1 MKTCSLR
8 TSFLRRILPGCS
20 EGIRGFTGLYQT
32 VKFRFGSFFP
42 LVLGAGFLLTVFF
55 YGLFIF
61 LVVEGWSLLDSF
73 YQVVMTLSTVGFM
86 ELHPLSDRARLMVS
100 FLILMG
106 VGSFAYLVGAFTQ
119 VVVEGRLQ
127 DLWGKRKVQKIID
140 SLADHY
146 IICGYGR
153 IGAVV
158 AEELRRENLPV
169 VVIEKDPELLFDLER
184 DKFLFLAGDAT
195 ADEFLLGAGV
205 ERAKGLFAC
214 VSQDAENVY
223 ITLSSR
229 QFNANLT
236 IIARADRP
244 ESVAKLERAGANRVL
259 TPHQIGGKR
268 IAQVMLRPTV
278 TDFMDL
284 ATQGHN
290 LQMEEIQVR
299 PGSELVGKNLITSGI
314 RPRFNL
320 MIIAIEK
327 AGGKMTFNPH
337 PEVTIEEGDTLIAVG
352 PPENFSGLQTV
363 CRVVAGE
370 EA

>member
-1 MKTCSLR
+1 MNTCSLR
-8 TSFLRRILPGCS
+8 KSFLSRFLPSCT
-20 EGIRGFTGLYQT
+20 EGFRGFTGIYQKI
-32 VKFRFGSFFP
+32 KFRFGTFFP
-42 LVLGAGFLLTVFF
+42 LILGAGFLLSVFV

-119 VVVEGRLQ
+119 VLVEGHLQ
-127 DLWGKRKVQKIID
+127 DLWGKRKVQKLID
-140 SLADHY
+140 SLSNHY

-153 IGAVV
+153 IGAVI
-158 AEELRRENLPV
+158 AQELQRENLPV
-169 VVIEKDPELLFDLER
+169 VILERDPELLHELER
-184 DKFLFLAGDAT
+184 DGYLFLAGDAT
-195 ADEFLLGAGV
+195 TDELLLAAGV
-205 ERAKGLFAC
+205 SRAKGLFAC

-229 QFNANLT
+229 QFSPSLT
-236 IIARADRP
+236 IIARADRN

-290 LQMEEIQVR
+290 LQMEEIQILK
-299 PGSELVGKNLITSGI
+299 GSELAGKNLITSGI

-320 MIIAIEK
+320 MIIAIGK
-327 AGGKMTFNPH
+327 PGGRMIFNPH
-337 PEVTIEEGDTLIAVG
+337 PETDIEVGDTLVAVG
-352 PPENFSGLQTV
+352 PPENFPGFQAA
-363 CRVVAGE
+363 CRVPD
-370 EA
+370 EAEA

>member
-8 TSFLRRILPGCS
+8 TSWLSRLLPGCS
-20 EGIRGFTGLYQT
+20 AGIRGFTGLYQT

-42 LVLGAGFLLTVFF
+42 LVLGAGFLLAVFL

-61 LVVEGWSLLDSF
+61 FVVEGWSFLDSF

-106 VGSFAYLVGAFTQ
+106 VGCFAYNVGAFTQ

-158 AEELRRENLPV
+158 ASELRRENLPV
-169 VVIEKDPELLFDLER
+169 VVIERDPELLFELER
-184 DKFLFLAGDAT
+184 DNYLFLAGDAT
-195 ADEFLLGAGV
+195 SDEFLLAAGV

-229 QFNANLT
+229 QFNSGLT

-327 AGGKMTFNPH
+327 PGGKMTFNPH

-352 PPENFSGLQTV
+352 PPENFPGLQAV
-363 CRVVAGE
+363 CRSDQGS

>member
-1 MKTCSLR
+1 MNTCSLR
-8 TSFLRRILPGCS
+8 KSFLSRWFPGCARKV
-20 EGIRGFTGLYQT
+20 RGFTGLYNT

-42 LVLGAGFLLTVFF
+42 LVLGAGFLLTVFC
-55 YGLFIF
+55 YGLFVF
-61 LVVEGWSLLDSF
+61 VVVEGWTLLDAF

-86 ELHPLSDRARLMVS
+86 ELHPLSNRARLMVS

-127 DLWGKRKVQKIID
+127 DLWGKRKMQKIID
-140 SLADHY
+140 SLSDHY
-146 IICGYGR
+146 IICGFGR
-153 IGAVV
+153 IGAVI
-158 AEELRRENLPV
+158 AEELRRENLS
-169 VVIEKDPELLFDLER
+169 VVILEKDPELLSELER
-184 DKFLFLAGDAT
+184 LNYIFLAGDAT
-195 ADEFLLGAGV
+195 ADEYLLAAGV

-229 QFNANLT
+229 QFNSGLT
-236 IIARADRP
+236 IIARADRQ

-299 PGSELVGKNLITSGI
+299 PGSELVGKTLITSGI

-327 AGGKMTFNPH
+327 NGGGMTFNPQ
-337 PEVTIEEGDTLIAVG
+337 PETTIEVGDTLIGVG
-352 PPENFSGLQTV
+352 PPENFVGLLAACKPADGFTV
-363 CRVVAGE
+363 
-370 EA
+370 

>member
-1 MKTCSLR
+1 MNTCSLR
-8 TSFLRRILPGCS
+8 STLLRRFLPGCS
-20 EGIRGFTGLYQT
+20 ARLRGFTGLYQA

-42 LVLGAGFLLTVFF
+42 LVLGAGFLLGVFLF
-55 YGLFIF
+55 GLFIF
-61 LVVEGWSLLDSF
+61 MAVEGWNLLDSF
-73 YQVVMTLSTVGFM
+73 YQVVMTLSTVGYM

-106 VGSFAYLVGAFTQ
+106 VGCFAYNVGAFTQ
-119 VVVEGRLQ
+119 VVVEGRLH

-140 SLADHY
+140 SLDNHY

-153 IGAVV
+153 IGAVIA
-158 AEELRRENLPV
+158 AEFRREELPV
-169 VVIEKDPELLFDLER
+169 VVLEKDPDLLFELER
-184 DKFLFLAGDAT
+184 DGHLFLAGDAT
-195 ADEFLLGAGV
+195 TDELLLAAGV

-229 QFNANLT
+229 QFNPRLT

-278 TDFMDL
+278 TDFMEL

-290 LQMEEIQVR
+290 LQMEEIIIR
-299 PGSELVGKNLITSGI
+299 PGSELVGTTLITSGI

-320 MIIAIEK
+320 MIIGIEK
-327 AGGKMTFNPH
+327 ASGKMIFNPH
-337 PEVTIEEGDTLIAVG
+337 PETSIEAGDTLVAVG
-352 PPENFSGLQTV
+352 PPENFPGLQA
-363 CRVVAGE
+363 AGRAAGG

>member
-1 MKTCSLR
+1 MNTCSLR
-8 TSFLRRILPGCS
+8 RSFLRRLLPGCS
-20 EGIRGFTGLYQT
+20 ARLRGFSGLYQT

-42 LVLGAGFLLTVFF
+42 LVLGAGFLLGVFI

-61 LVVEGWSLLDSF
+61 MAVEGWNLLDSF
-73 YQVVMTLSTVGFM
+73 YQVVMTLSTVGYM

-119 VVVEGRLQ
+119 VVVEGRLH

-140 SLADHY
+140 SLEDHY

-153 IGAVV
+153 IGAVI
-158 AEELRRENLPV
+158 AEEFRREELPV
-169 VVIEKDPELLFDLER
+169 VVLER
-184 DKFLFLAGDAT
+184 DPDLLFELERDGHLFLAGDAT
-195 ADEFLLGAGV
+195 TDELLLAAGV

-229 QFNANLT
+229 QFSPRLT

-278 TDFMDL
+278 TDFMEL

-290 LQMEEIQVR
+290 LQMEEIIIR
-299 PGSELVGKNLITSGI
+299 PGSELVGTTLITSGI

-320 MIIAIEK
+320 MIIGIEK
-327 AGGKMTFNPH
+327 ASGKMIFNPH
-337 PEVTIEEGDTLIAVG
+337 PETSIEAGDTLVAVG
-352 PPENFSGLQTV
+352 PPENFPGLQA
-363 CRVVAGE
+363 AGRAAGG

>member
-1 MKTCSLR
+1 MSARSLR
-8 TSFLRRILPGCS
+8 KSLLHRFLPGCNARF
-20 EGIRGFTGLYQT
+20 RGFTGLYQS

-42 LVLGAGFLLTVFF
+42 LVLGAGFLLGVFA

-61 LVVEGWSLLDSF
+61 MVVEGWSLLDSF

-119 VVVEGRLQ
+119 VVVEGRLH
-127 DLWGKRKVQKIID
+127 DIWGKRKVRKIID
-140 SLADHY
+140 SLENHY

-153 IGAVV
+153 IGAAV
-158 AEELRRENLPV
+158 AQELRRENLPT
-169 VVIEKDPELLFDLER
+169 VILEKDPDLLFELER
-184 DKFLFLAGDAT
+184 DHHLFLSGDAT
-195 ADEFLLGAGV
+195 TDEILLAAGV

-223 ITLSSR
+223 ISLSSR
-229 QFNANLT
+229 QFNPGLT

-290 LQMEEIQVR
+290 LQMEEIPVR
-299 PGSELVGKNLITSGI
+299 DGSELVGANLITSGI

-327 AGGKMTFNPH
+327 RGGMIFNPH
-337 PEVTIEEGDTLIAVG
+337 PETNIEAGDTLVAVG
-352 PPENFSGLQTV
+352 PPENFPGLQAA
-363 CRVVAGE
+363 CRPADGSS
-370 EA
+370 A

>member
-1 MKTCSLR
+1 MNTCSLR
-8 TSFLRRILPGCS
+8 KSLFRRFLPGCNA
-20 EGIRGFTGLYQT
+20 GLRGFTGLYQT

-42 LVLGAGFLLTVFF
+42 LVLGAGFLLAVFA
-55 YGLFIF
+55 YGMFIF

-73 YQVVMTLSTVGFM
+73 YQVVITLSTVGFM
-86 ELHPLSDRARLMVS
+86 ELHPLTDRARLMVS

-106 VGSFAYLVGAFTQ
+106 VGSFAYNVGAFTQ

-127 DLWGKRKVQKIID
+127 DLWGKRKVQKMID
-140 SLADHY
+140 SLENHY

-153 IGAVV
+153 IGAVI
-158 AEELRRENLPV
+158 AEEFRRENLPV
-169 VVIEKDPELLFDLER
+169 VILEKDPELLFELER
-184 DKFLFLAGDAT
+184 DNHLFLAGDAT
-195 ADEFLLGAGV
+195 TDEILIAAGV
-205 ERAKGLFAC
+205 KRAKGLFAC

-229 QFNANLT
+229 QFNSGLT

-327 AGGKMTFNPH
+327 SGGKMIFNPH
-337 PEVTIEEGDTLIAVG
+337 PETGIEVSDTLIAVG
-352 PPENFSGLQTV
+352 PPENFAGLQAA
-363 CRVVAGE
+363 CRPGDGFGV
-370 EA
+370 

>member
-1 MKTCSLR
+1 MNTCSLR
-8 TSFLRRILPGCS
+8 TSILRRLLPGCT
-20 EGIRGFTGLYQT
+20 ERIRGFTGLYRT

-42 LVLGAGFLLTVFF
+42 LVLGAGFLLGVFL

-61 LVVEGWSLLDSF
+61 MVVEGWSLLDSF
-73 YQVVMTLSTVGFM
+73 YQVVMTLSTVGYM

-119 VVVEGRLQ
+119 VVVEGRLH

-140 SLADHY
+140 SLEGHY

-153 IGAVV
+153 IGAVI
-158 AEELRRENLPV
+158 AEELRREDLS
-169 VVIEKDPELLFDLER
+169 VVILEKDPDLLFELER
-184 DKFLFLAGDAT
+184 ENHLFLAGDAT
-195 ADEFLLGAGV
+195 TDELLLAAGV
-205 ERAKGLFAC
+205 QRAKGLFAC

-229 QFNANLT
+229 QFNTDLT

-244 ESVAKLERAGANRVL
+244 ESVAKLERAGADRVL

-290 LQMEEIQVR
+290 LQMQEVR
-299 PGSELVGKNLITSGI
+299 VSPGSELVGKNLITSGI

-327 AGGKMTFNPH
+327 YTGAMNFNPH
-337 PEVTIEEGDTLIAVG
+337 PETTIEAGDTLVAVG
-352 PPENFSGLQTV
+352 PPENFTGLQ
-363 CRVVAGE
+363 AAAHPE
-370 EA
+370 EGSDA

>member
-1 MKTCSLR
+1 MNTCSLR
-8 TSFLRRILPGCS
+8 SSFLRRFLPGCS
-20 EGIRGFTGLYQT
+20 ARLKGFTGLYRT

-42 LVLGAGFLLTVFF
+42 LVLGAGFLLGVFI

-61 LVVEGWSLLDSF
+61 MAVEGWNLLDSF
-73 YQVVMTLSTVGFM
+73 YQVVMTLSTVGYM

-119 VVVEGRLQ
+119 VVVEGRLH

-140 SLADHY
+140 SLEDHY

-153 IGAVV
+153 IGAVI
-158 AEELRRENLPV
+158 AEEFRREELPV
-169 VVIEKDPELLFDLER
+169 VVLER
-184 DKFLFLAGDAT
+184 DPDLLFELERDGHLFLAGDAT
-195 ADEFLLGAGV
+195 TDELLLAAGV

-229 QFNANLT
+229 QFNPRLT

-278 TDFMDL
+278 TDFMEL

-290 LQMEEIQVR
+290 LQMEEIIIR
-299 PGSELVGKNLITSGI
+299 PGSELVGTTLITSGI

-320 MIIAIEK
+320 MIIGIEK
-327 AGGKMTFNPH
+327 ASGKMIFNPH
-337 PEVTIEEGDTLIAVG
+337 PETSIEAGDTLVAVG
-352 PPENFSGLQTV
+352 PPENFPGLQA
-363 CRVVAGE
+363 AGRAAGG

>member
-1 MKTCSLR
+1 MNTCSLR
-8 TSFLRRILPGCS
+8 SSFLRRFLPGCS
-20 EGIRGFTGLYQT
+20 AGLRGFTGLYQT

-42 LVLGAGFLLTVFF
+42 LVLGAGFLLGVFI

-61 LVVEGWSLLDSF
+61 MAVEGWNLLDSF
-73 YQVVMTLSTVGFM
+73 YQVVMTLSTVGYM

-119 VVVEGRLQ
+119 VVVEGRLH

-140 SLADHY
+140 SLEDHY

-153 IGAVV
+153 IGAVI
-158 AEELRRENLPV
+158 AEEFRREELPV
-169 VVIEKDPELLFDLER
+169 VVLER
-184 DKFLFLAGDAT
+184 DPDLLFELERDGHLFLAGDAT
-195 ADEFLLGAGV
+195 TDELLLAAGV

-229 QFNANLT
+229 QFNSRLT

-244 ESVAKLERAGANRVL
+244 ESVAKLKRAGANRVL

-278 TDFMDL
+278 TDFMEL

-290 LQMEEIQVR
+290 LQMEEILIR
-299 PGSELVGKNLITSGI
+299 PGSELVGTTLITSGI

-320 MIIAIEK
+320 MIIGIEK
-327 AGGKMTFNPH
+327 ASGKMIFNPH
-337 PEVTIEEGDTLIAVG
+337 PESVIEAGDTLVAVG
-352 PPENFSGLQTV
+352 PPENFPGLQA
-363 CRVVAGE
+363 AGRAAGG

>member
-73 YQVVMTLSTVGFM
+73 YQVVMTLSTVGCM

>member
-1 MKTCSLR
+1 
-8 TSFLRRILPGCS
+8 
-20 EGIRGFTGLYQT
+20 
-32 VKFRFGSFFP
+32 
-42 LVLGAGFLLTVFF
+42 
-55 YGLFIF
+55 
-61 LVVEGWSLLDSF
+61 
-73 YQVVMTLSTVGFM
+73 
-86 ELHPLSDRARLMVS
+86 
-100 FLILMG
+100 
-106 VGSFAYLVGAFTQ
+106 
-119 VVVEGRLQ
+119 
-127 DLWGKRKVQKIID
+127 VQKIID

-146 IICGYGR
+146 IICGFGR

-169 VVIEKDPELLFDLER
+169 VILEKDPDLLYELER
-184 DKFLFLAGDAT
+184 EGHLFLAGDAT
-195 ADEFLLGAGV
+195 TDESLLAAGV

-229 QFNANLT
+229 QFNPALT
-236 IIARADRP
+236 IIARADRY

-290 LQMEEIQVR
+290 LQMEEILVQ
-299 PGSELVGKNLITSGI
+299 PGSELAGTTLITSGI

-327 AGGKMTFNPH
+327 PGGKMTFNPH
-337 PEVTIEEGDTLIAVG
+337 PEAVIEVGDTLIAVG
-352 PPENFSGLQTV
+352 PPENFAGLQA
-363 CRVVAGE
+363 AGRPSGE
-370 EA
+370 GSA

>member
-1 MKTCSLR
+1 MNTCSLR
-8 TSFLRRILPGCS
+8 SSFLRRFLPGCS
-20 EGIRGFTGLYQT
+20 ARLKGFTGLYRT

-42 LVLGAGFLLTVFF
+42 LVLGAGFLLGVFI

-61 LVVEGWSLLDSF
+61 MAVEGWNLLDSF
-73 YQVVMTLSTVGFM
+73 YQVVMTLSTVGYM

-119 VVVEGRLQ
+119 VVVEGRLH

-140 SLADHY
+140 SLEDHY

-153 IGAVV
+153 IGAVI
-158 AEELRRENLPV
+158 AEEFRREELPV
-169 VVIEKDPELLFDLER
+169 VVLER
-184 DKFLFLAGDAT
+184 DPDLLFELERDGHLFLAGDAT
-195 ADEFLLGAGV
+195 TDELLLAAGV

-229 QFNANLT
+229 QFNSRLT

-278 TDFMDL
+278 TDFMEL

-290 LQMEEIQVR
+290 LQMEEIIIR
-299 PGSELVGKNLITSGI
+299 PGSELVGTTLITSGI

-320 MIIAIEK
+320 MIIGIEK
-327 AGGKMTFNPH
+327 ASGKMIFNPH
-337 PEVTIEEGDTLIAVG
+337 PETSIEAGDTLVAVG
-352 PPENFSGLQTV
+352 PPENFPGLQA
-363 CRVVAGE
+363 AGRAAGG

>member
-1 MKTCSLR
+1 MNTCSLR
-8 TSFLRRILPGCS
+8 RSFLRRLLPGCS
-20 EGIRGFTGLYQT
+20 ARLRGFSGLYQT

-42 LVLGAGFLLTVFF
+42 LVLGAGFLLGVFI

-61 LVVEGWSLLDSF
+61 MAVEGWNLLDSF
-73 YQVVMTLSTVGFM
+73 YQVVMTLSTVGYM

-119 VVVEGRLQ
+119 VVVEGRLH

-140 SLADHY
+140 SLDNHY

-153 IGAVV
+153 IGAVIA
-158 AEELRRENLPV
+158 AEFRREELPV
-169 VVIEKDPELLFDLER
+169 VVLEKDPDLLFELER
-184 DKFLFLAGDAT
+184 DGHLFLAGDAT
-195 ADEFLLGAGV
+195 TDELLLAAGV

-229 QFNANLT
+229 QFNPRLT

-278 TDFMDL
+278 TDFMEL

-290 LQMEEIQVR
+290 LQMEEIIIR
-299 PGSELVGKNLITSGI
+299 PGSELVGTTLITSGI

-320 MIIAIEK
+320 MIIGIEK
-327 AGGKMTFNPH
+327 ASGKMIFNPH
-337 PEVTIEEGDTLIAVG
+337 PETSIEAGDTLVAVG
-352 PPENFSGLQTV
+352 PPENFPGLQA
-363 CRVVAGE
+363 AGRAAGG

>member
-1 MKTCSLR
+1 MNTCSLR
-8 TSFLRRILPGCS
+8 SSFLRRFLPGCS
-20 EGIRGFTGLYQT
+20 ARLKGFTGLYQT

-42 LVLGAGFLLTVFF
+42 LVLGAGFLLGVFI

-61 LVVEGWSLLDSF
+61 MVVEGWNLLDSF
-73 YQVVMTLSTVGFM
+73 YQVVMTLSTVGYM

-119 VVVEGRLQ
+119 VVVEGRLH

-140 SLADHY
+140 SLDNHY

-153 IGAVV
+153 IGAVIA
-158 AEELRRENLPV
+158 AEFRRENLPV
-169 VVIEKDPELLFDLER
+169 VVLER
-184 DKFLFLAGDAT
+184 DPDLLFELERDGHLFLAGDAT
-195 ADEFLLGAGV
+195 TDELLLAAGV

-214 VSQDAENVY
+214 VSPDAENVY

-229 QFNANLT
+229 QFNSRLT

-290 LQMEEIQVR
+290 LQMEEILIR
-299 PGSELVGKNLITSGI
+299 PGSELVGTTLITSGI

-327 AGGKMTFNPH
+327 SSGKMTFNPH
-337 PEVTIEEGDTLIAVG
+337 PETVIEAGDTLVAVG
-352 PPENFSGLQTV
+352 PPENFHGLQA
-363 CRVVAGE
+363 AGRSAGG

>member
-1 MKTCSLR
+1 MNQTR
-8 TSFLRRILPGCS
+8 PRQSFWKRLWPDCARGFH
-20 EGIRGFTGLYQT
+20 GFTGLYLL

-42 LVLGAGFLLTVFF
+42 LILGAGFLLAVFC
-55 YGLFIF
+55 YGMFIF
-61 LVVEGWSLLDSF
+61 MAVEGWSLLDSF

-86 ELHPLSDRARLMVS
+86 ELHPLSDRARFMVS
-100 FLILMG
+100 LLILMG

-127 DLWGKRKVQKIID
+127 DLWGKRKVRKIID
-140 SLADHY
+140 SLEDHY

-153 IGAVV
+153 IGGVV
-158 AEELRRENLPV
+158 AEEMRRENLPV
-169 VVIEKDPELLFDLER
+169 VVIERDPDLLIELER
-184 DKFLFLAGDAT
+184 DNFLFLAGDAT
-195 ADEFLLGAGV
+195 SDETLVAAGV

-229 QFNANLT
+229 QFNPALT

-244 ESVAKLERAGANRVL
+244 ESVSKLERAGANRVL

-284 ATQGHN
+284 AIQGHN
-290 LQMEEIQVR
+290 LQMEEILVQA
-299 PGSELVGKNLITSGI
+299 GSELVGKNLITSGI

-320 MIIAIEK
+320 IIIAVEK
-327 AGGKMTFNPH
+327 YYGGMTFNPL
-337 PEVTIEEGDTLIAVG
+337 PETLIEAGDTLIAVG

-363 CRVVAGE
+363 SKPEDGFSA
-370 EA
+370 

>member
-1 MKTCSLR
+1 MNTCSLR
-8 TSFLRRILPGCS
+8 TSFLRRLLPGCTARL
-20 EGIRGFTGLYQT
+20 RGFTGLYQT

-42 LVLGAGFLLTVFF
+42 LVLGAGFLLGVFV

-61 LVVEGWSLLDSF
+61 MVVEGWNLLDSF
-73 YQVVMTLSTVGFM
+73 YQVVMTLSTVGYM

-119 VVVEGRLQ
+119 VVVEGRLH

-140 SLADHY
+140 SLENHY

-153 IGAVV
+153 IGAVI
-158 AEELRRENLPV
+158 AAELRREELPV
-169 VVIEKDPELLFDLER
+169 VILEKDPELLFELER
-184 DKFLFLAGDAT
+184 DNHLFLAGDAT
-195 ADEFLLGAGV
+195 TDEILLAAGV
-205 ERAKGLFAC
+205 QRAKGLFAC

-229 QFNANLT
+229 QFNPRLT

-290 LQMEEIQVR
+290 LQMEEITVHA
-299 PGSELVGKNLITSGI
+299 GSELVGRNLITSGI

-327 AGGKMTFNPH
+327 ADGKMIFNPH
-337 PEVTIEEGDTLIAVG
+337 PETSIDTADTLIAVG
-352 PPENFSGLQTV
+352 PPENFHGLRAV
-363 CRVVAGE
+363 SLPAGE
-370 EA
+370 GDS

>member
-1 MKTCSLR
+1 MNSCPLPK
-8 TSFLRRILPGCS
+8 SFLNRFMPGCAR
-20 EGIRGFTGLYQT
+20 GIRGFTGLYHT

-42 LVLGAGFLLTVFF
+42 LVLGAGFLLAVFF

-61 LVVEGWSLLDSF
+61 LVVEGWNLLDSF

-86 ELHPLSDRARLMVS
+86 EVHPLSDRARLMVS

-127 DLWGKRKVQKIID
+127 DLWGKRKVQKIIN
-140 SLADHY
+140 SLTDHY
-146 IICGYGR
+146 IICGFGR
-153 IGAVV
+153 IGAVIA
-158 AEELRRENLPV
+158 AEMRRENLPV
-169 VVIEKDPELLFDLER
+169 VIIEKDPDLLNDLER
-184 DKFLFLAGDAT
+184 EGFLFLAGDAT
-195 ADEFLLGAGV
+195 SDEELLAAGV

-229 QFNANLT
+229 QFNPNLT
-236 IIARADRP
+236 IIARSDRP
-244 ESVAKLERAGANRVL
+244 ESVSKLERAGANRVL

-327 AGGKMTFNPH
+327 NGVMAFNPH
-337 PEVTIEEGDTLIAVG
+337 PETVIEAGDTLVAVG
-352 PPENFSGLQTV
+352 PPENFVGLQAV
-363 CRVVAGE
+363 SRPEDGFSV
-370 EA
+370 